1 MDLDHISLN
10 AEMLAGLYGNVLV
23 DLNAPA
29 SAAVVKAPEPVATP
43 AVEPVRVKPAPAAAA
58 SHSEPA
64 FRSLGEHLKQ
74 VLVVVDHADA
84 VHLPDAELSFLTGI
98 LGACKLSLADVAIVN
113 RQQGGGLSQQA
124 IGQHLK
130 SRVTLLFGIEPDA
143 FGLPM
148 SFPAFQIQP
157 FNQVTYLYAPS
168 LSEIEKDKVLKSKLW
183 VSLRRLFN
191 I

>member
-1 MDLDHISLN
+1 MDLDHIPLN

-23 DLNAPA
+23 DLNGPA
-29 SAAVVKAPEPVATP
+29 NSSTVQPPVTIPPAAAEKVPVKAP
-43 AVEPVRVKPAPAAAA
+43 AALQQ
-58 SHSEPA
+58 EQPEQA
-64 FRSLGEHLKQ
+64 FRWLGEHHKQ
-74 VLVVVDHADA
+74 VLVVVDHTDA

-98 LGACKLSLADVAIVN
+98 LGACKLSLADVAVVN
-113 RQQGGGLSQQA
+113 RQQGGGLDHKQIAQQ
-124 IGQHLK
+124 LK
-130 SRVTLLFGIEPDA
+130 SRITLLFGIEPDA

-157 FNQVTYLYAPS
+157 FNQVSYLYAPS
-168 LSEIEKDKVLKSKLW
+168 LTEIESDKVLKSKLW